1 MNKPIIIDGVDVSEC
16 AYMYDNEDF
25 NYMCQ
30 DGIGTCICRDNKNC
44 YYKQLHRLEAENEEL
59 KRKNTILELVTEP
72 QRQEIEKYHDKALK
86 LKQALEEI
94 KRLLTIAMDEE
105 TVSYLHFELIE
116 KSIKE
121 INEVL
126 K

>member
-1 MNKPIIIDGVDVSEC
+1 MDEVIIDGCNVAECKNFSCGICQEENKKPRTMEHINVDC
-16 AYMYDNEDF
+16 AFYF
-25 NYMCQ
+25 
-30 DGIGTCICRDNKNC
+30 NC
-44 YYKQLHRLEAENEEL
+44 YYKQLQRLKAKNE
-59 KRKNTILELVTEP
+59 
-72 QRQEIEKYHDKALK
+72 K
-86 LKQALEEI
+86 LKTKNEQLGKYQQALEEI

-126 K
+126 NDE